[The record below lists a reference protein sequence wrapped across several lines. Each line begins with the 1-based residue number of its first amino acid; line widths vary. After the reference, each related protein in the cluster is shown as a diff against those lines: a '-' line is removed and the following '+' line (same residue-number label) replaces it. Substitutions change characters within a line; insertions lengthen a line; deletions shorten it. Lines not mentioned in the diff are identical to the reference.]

1 MISDWENLVKN
12 LALALMLALVPLGLG
27 LGPYASQLFALQV
40 VIQPTVSWPAG
51 HPVYDHI
58 VVVMEENKDYEEIIG
73 SRNAPYI
80 NDVLKKEGASLTQMF
95 AEEHHSEGNYFF
107 LISGSDQKVGY
118 TDVVPQST
126 FKTINLASEL
136 IRTGHSFKGYSEDL
150 PEIGS
155 TVARQGLYAR
165 KHSPWVSFSN
175 IPNGKT
181 VADSSNLRFPQDFP
195 SDFNQLP
202 TVAFITP
209 NLRNDMHDG
218 KGPAA
223 VAAGDNWLRQHLD
236 AYYQWAKQHNSL
248 LILTFDENSEFTF
261 SGGVTNPGDRD
272 LRKKNRIATIFAGA
286 HIKPGE
292 YPEDKGVTHVNILRT
307 LEAMY
312 KLNKSGAQQ
321 WNALRSNISDDYL
334 IKDIFETGAH

>member
-1 MISDWENLVKN
+1 MKN
-12 LALALMLALVPLGLG
+12 LALALVLALAVFGV
-27 LGPYASQLFALQV
+27 GPGWGATRLFAQV
-40 VIQPTVSWPAG
+40 VLPPNVPWPAG
-51 HPVYDHI
+51 LPVYDHI
-58 VVVMEENKDYEEIIG
+58 VVVVEENKDYEEIIG

-80 NDVLKKEGASLTQMF
+80 NNVLKKEGASLTQMF

-107 LISGSDQKVGY
+107 LFSGSDQKVGY
-118 TDVVPQST
+118 TDVIPQST
-126 FKTINLASEL
+126 FKTMNLGSEL
-136 IRTGHSFKGYSEDL
+136 IRTGHSFKGYSESL

-155 TVARQGLYAR
+155 MVGRQGLYAR
-165 KHSPWVSFSN
+165 KHSPWISFAN

-181 VADSSNLRFPQDFP
+181 VADSSNLRFPEDFP

-202 TVAFITP
+202 TVAFVIP

-218 KGPAA
+218 KAA
-223 VAAGDNWLRQHLD
+223 QAIATGDKWLRDHLN

-261 SGGVTNPGDRD
+261 AGGVTNPGDRD
-272 LRKKNRIATIFAGA
+272 SRKTNRIATIIAGA
-286 HIKPGE
+286 HIKAGE

-321 WNALRSNISDDYL
+321 WNALRANIGDDYL
-334 IKDIFETGAH
+334 IKDIFDVRSQ

>member
-1 MISDWENLVKN
+1 MKN
-12 LALALMLALVPLGLG
+12 LALALVLALIGFCGGPGLG
-27 LGPYASQLFALQV
+27 AAKLFSQV
-40 VIQPTVSWPAG
+40 VLPPTVPWPAG

-58 VVVMEENKDYEEIIG
+58 VVVVEENKNYEEIIG

-80 NDVLKKEGASLTQMF
+80 NNVLKKEGASLTQMF
-95 AEEHHSEGNYFF
+95 GEEHHSEGNYFF
-107 LISGSDQKVGY
+107 LFSGSDQKVGY
-118 TDVVPQST
+118 TDVIPQSALN
-126 FKTINLASEL
+126 TINLGSEL
-136 IRTGHSFKGYSEDL
+136 IRTGHSFKGYSEGL

-155 TVARQGLYAR
+155 MVGRQGLYAR
-165 KHSPWVSFSN
+165 KHCPWISFAN

-181 VADSSNLRFPQDFP
+181 VADSSNLRFPEDFP

-202 TVAFITP
+202 TVAFIIP

-218 KGPAA
+218 KAPQAIA
-223 VAAGDNWLRQHLD
+223 TGDKWLRDHLN

-248 LILTFDENSEFTF
+248 LIVTFDESSEFTF
-261 SGGVTNPGDRD
+261 AGGVTNPGDRD
-272 LRKKNRIATIFAGA
+272 PRKKNRIATIIAGA
-286 HIKPGE
+286 HIKAGE

-321 WNALRSNISDDYL
+321 WNALRANIGDDYL
-334 IKDIFETGAH
+334 IKDIFDVRSQ

>member
-1 MISDWENLVKN
+1 MRNS
-12 LALALMLALVPLGLG
+12 ALALTLALVASAIGMCPGAASL
-27 LGPYASQLFALQV
+27 YAQV
-40 VIQPTVSWPAG
+40 VLPPTITWPAG
-51 HPVYDHI
+51 HPVYDH
-58 VVVMEENKDYEEIIG
+58 VVVVVEENKDYEEIIG
-73 SRNAPYI
+73 SKNAPYI
-80 NDVLKKEGASLTQMF
+80 NGVLKKEGASLTKMY

-107 LISGSDQKVGY
+107 LFSGSNQKVGF
-118 TDVVPQST
+118 TDVIPQST
-126 FKTINLASEL
+126 FKTINLGSEL
-136 IRTGHSFKGYSEDL
+136 IRAGRSFKGYSESL

-155 TVARQGLYAR
+155 MVGRQGLYAR
-165 KHSPWVSFSN
+165 KHSPWISFAN
-175 IPNGKT
+175 VPNGKT
-181 VADSSNLRFPQDFP
+181 VADSSNLRFPEDFP

-218 KGPAA
+218 KGPQA
-223 VAAGDNWLRQHLD
+223 VAAGDKWLREHLD

-261 SGGVTNPGDRD
+261 SGGITNPADRD
-272 LRKKNRIATIFAGA
+272 ARKRNRIATIFAGA
-286 HIKPGE
+286 HVKAGE

-321 WNALRSNISDDYL
+321 WNALRANIGDDYL
-334 IKDIFETGAH
+334 IKDIFDVGSK